1 MELQKGRYSVFEVED
16 YISMHLNRSEKLE
29 VVNVNS
35 TEFNNG
41 TSRDY
46 QFWSNIN
53 HPETGELLKATKG
66 YMGVD
71 SYGQDRCYYA
81 EYQDANGKSYC
92 YVYQF
97 PIYNDAGEVLCQ
109 KKSIEQQQREDIEE
123 RIGNLRKIEERKSF
137 SNFMKTSQGGS
148 FIQECSTENVETN
161 NKNGQE
167 LKR

>member
-81 EYQDANGKSYC
+81 EYQDANGNSYC

-109 KKSIEQQQREDIEE
+109 KKSIEPQQREDREE
-123 RIGNLRKIEERKSF
+123 RSGNLRKSAERKSF
-137 SNFMKTSQGGS
+137 SNFMKTSQGGL